1 MKKLYII
8 SVLVLGVFILGYIL
22 SAQREEYREKVYVAL
37 EGEGTIV
44 ALDAADRTVV
54 STIDL
59 AEEKNGT
66 RVQFMPHNVQTAPDN
81 KTVWVAANAM
91 KEEKKQALAPF
102 IKVARADEGHSY
114 MATDEYDEVIVIDP
128 LTDTIIKRIPI
139 AVGSGLAHVVVS
151 PDSRTAYVTLQSK
164 GEIYKIDAVS
174 SIATPFVSFGE
185 GSGPHGFRISPDGSK
200 IFVAEVAGKAF
211 AVVNVADGA
220 VKTYSTGSG
229 VVQTA
234 VTVDGKYAFGSLYST
249 KGILRYEIATQKIDT
264 IALPKEAK
272 GPVQI
277 YPTPDSRFLY
287 VADQGYYFDQPTSN
301 VVYRIDIEKGAVDQ
315 AILAGSAPHG
325 VAIDDKG
332 VFVYVTNLLS
342 NDLSVI
348 DVASGKEV
356 ARISVG
362 KTPNGVSVWSNT
374 PGSKAPPRTLS
385 VPATEKGNTGVLVAT
400 EKFYDLGTISMAA
413 GKVTHTFV
421 VKNTGVTPAVI
432 ERIFTSCMCTTA
444 SLITGEGKVGPFSMA
459 GHAPI
464 HDINKAIAPGE
475 EAGIEVTVD
484 PAAHGPSGT
493 GKARKVVYVK
503 LDGVA
508 EPVEFLLE
516 VNVTK

>member
-1 MKKLYII
+1 MKKIYITSI
-8 SVLVLGVFILGYIL
+8 IVLGVFVLVYFL
-22 SAQREEYREKVYVAL
+22 SEQRGVGTEKVYVAL
-37 EGEGTIV
+37 EGEGTITV
-44 ALDAADRTVV
+44 LDAADRTVV

-59 AEEKNGT
+59 AGEKSGI
-66 RVQFMPHNVQTAPDN
+66 RIQFMPHNVQVAPDN

-91 KEEKKQALAPF
+91 KEEKKQALSTF
-102 IKVARADEGHSY
+102 INVARAGEGHDN

-128 LTDTIIKRIPI
+128 LTDTVIKRIPI

-174 SIATPFVSFGE
+174 YVATPFASFGE

-211 AVVNVADGA
+211 AVVNVMDG
-220 VKTYSTGSG
+220 VVTTYPTGSG

-234 VTVDGKYAFGSLYST
+234 VTADGKYAFGSLYST

-264 IALPKEAK
+264 IALPQEAK

-277 YPTPDSRFLY
+277 YATPDSRFLY

-315 AILAGSAPHG
+315 TIPAGSAPHG
-325 VAIDDKG
+325 VAVDGKG
-332 VFVYVTNLLS
+332 AFVYVTNLLS

-356 ARISVG
+356 ARINVG
-362 KTPNGVSVWSNT
+362 KTPNGVSVWSSSAKVST
-374 PGSKAPPRTLS
+374 SAPLS
-385 VPATEKGNTGVLVAT
+385 SVQTIEGGVGMLVA
-400 EKFYDLGTISMAA
+400 EENSYDFGTISMAD
-413 GKVTHTFV
+413 GKVSHIFT
-421 VKNTGVTPAVI
+421 VKNISTAPAVI
-432 ERIFTSCMCTTA
+432 KKVFTSCMCTTV
-444 SLITGEGKVGPFSMA
+444 LLVTREGKVGPFGMA
-459 GHAPI
+459 GHAQIPE
-464 HDINKAIAPGE
+464 INKTIAPGE
-475 EAGIEVTVD
+475 EVSVEVTFD

-493 GKARKVVYVK
+493 GKIRRVVYVEQGGSDK
-503 LDGVA
+503 
-508 EPVEFLLE
+508 PLE
-516 VNVTK
+516 LVFEANVTK

>member
-1 MKKLYII
+1 MKKSYII
-8 SVLVLGVFILGYIL
+8 SVLVLGVFVLGYIL
-22 SAQREEYREKVYVAL
+22 SVQREEYKEKVYVAL

-44 ALDAADRTVV
+44 ALDATERTVV

-59 AEEKNGT
+59 SEEKNSA
-66 RVQFMPHNVQTAPDN
+66 RIQFMPHNVQVAPDN

-91 KEEKKQALAPF
+91 KEEKKQAITPI
-102 IKVARADEGHSY
+102 IKVARADEGHSG

-139 AVGSGLAHVVVS
+139 AVGGGLAHVVVS

-164 GEIYKIDAVS
+164 GELYKIDAVS
-174 SIATPFVSFGE
+174 YIATPFASFGE

-211 AVVNVADGA
+211 AVVNVADG
-220 VKTYSTGSG
+220 VVTTYPTGSG

-234 VTVDGKYAFGSLYST
+234 VTADGKYAFGSLYST
-249 KGILRYEIATQKIDT
+249 KGILRYEIATQKIDI

-315 AILAGSAPHG
+315 AIPAGSAPHG
-325 VAIDDKG
+325 VAIDSKG
-332 VFVYVTNLLS
+332 AFVYVTNLLS

-362 KTPNGVSVWSNT
+362 KTPNGVSVWSSSFKSNT
-374 PGSKAPPRTLS
+374 PAPLLS
-385 VPATEKGNTGVLVAT
+385 AQTIGGGVGVLVA
-400 EKFYDLGTISMAA
+400 EKKSYDFGTISMAE
-413 GKVTHTFV
+413 GKVSRTFT
-421 VKNTGVTPAVI
+421 VKNTSTTPVVI
-432 ERIFTSCMCTTA
+432 KKVFTSCMCTTA
-444 SLITGEGKVGPFSMA
+444 TLITSDGKVGPFGMA

-464 HDINKAIAPGE
+464 PEVNKTIAPGE
-475 EAGIEVTVD
+475 EASVEVTFD

-493 GKARKVVYVK
+493 GKIRRVVYVEQGGSDK
-503 LDGVA
+503 
-508 EPVEFLLE
+508 PLE
-516 VNVTK
+516 LVFEANVTK